1 VVTSTVAYSTTARQL
16 MRAAALRAAREQVLA
31 SHWDQVRMADI
42 AVEVG
47 VSRQTLYNEFGTKD
61 GLARAL
67 LTDDVDQSLA
77 EIAEVLDAVPD
88 GPDPV
93 GAAPGAGC
101 PPALRQAL
109 AASASHVITRA
120 HDDPL
125 HKAILTSDD
134 RELLPLVTVHNA
146 PLLEGAHRLLAAH
159 VHRVLP
165 QLPADAV
172 AVVVDAAIRLTVSHV
187 LTPATTAEQA
197 GEHIADLVTAYC
209 DALLRRSAEGP

>member
-1 VVTSTVAYSTTARQL
+1 

-125 HKAILTSDD
+125 HKAILKNYF
-134 RELLPLVTVHNA
+134 RHL
-146 PLLEGAHRLLAAH
+146 LLEVAGYWDQIIVPELTVEEPMYRVGDRRVMHVLSGKAAVDRA
-159 VHRVLP
+159 VH
-165 QLPADAV
+165 A
-172 AVVVDAAIRLTVSHV
+172 VDA
-187 LTPATTAEQA
+187 
-197 GEHIADLVTAYC
+197 
-209 DALLRRSAEGP
+209 